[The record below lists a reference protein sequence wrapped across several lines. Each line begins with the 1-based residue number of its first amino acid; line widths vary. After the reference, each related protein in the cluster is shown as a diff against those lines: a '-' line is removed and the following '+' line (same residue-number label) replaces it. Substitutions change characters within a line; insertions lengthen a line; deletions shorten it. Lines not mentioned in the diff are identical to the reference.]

1 MLLYLQVPCDLQ
13 LRDPDDIVIVGGSP
27 AGSSYGSPTGN
38 PAFNPN
44 FQVPVESGY
53 GSPTGFV
60 NPALN
65 PTVIIESVG
74 SGYGSPSGFGGSGSV
89 FNNQGSTEV
98 IVDSYGSP
106 VLSVDSIFYGS
117 TQGSSF
123 GKQPVQSSSQNN
135 PFIPSLQIGG
145 SSGSSQ
151 PVATV
156 TSSHTNLPTSQ
167 ITVVENV
174 DSYGAP
180 QGPLISAFDPVRP
193 SFNPEPEIITGRPNF
208 IINPEHDQSRPN
220 FNNPTITFNDNS
232 QLEGHRPNFNDPTS
246 NSRPPFNDPSDGYG
260 APLAP
265 VLPNPNP
272 TSRPPFNDPSDGYG
286 APLAPVLPNPNPTS
300 RPPFNDPSD
309 GYGAPQ
315 GPVLTGKPTYGP
327 PNRPSYK
334 PKPGKGPNFLGPI
347 AGIIDAKRQAVANI
361 LSGFRT
367 PKTFGGQRPQ
377 RPSYRP
383 TRRPNYQ
390 PSKPKPSF
398 KLPFIGGFGGGK
410 GNKRP
415 QPTGRPSYK
424 PSSGYGVPQGPVL
437 TNKPTHNSR
446 PTYNRP
452 PRKTSPFLGDP
463 RIDEKSE
470 NEEVEIPVMKCG
482 ESSIVPDT
490 FDREFVCAL
499 GLELVKIVIIAQLE
513 DKYLLFLSAVKMHHK
528 DLSNSYSKFHNYFL
542 AVIGGFCT

>member
-1 MLLYLQVPCDLQ
+1 MPCDFQ

-60 NPALN
+60 NPPLN
-65 PTVIIESVG
+65 PTVVIESGSGYDFNQGSSAG

-98 IVDSYGSP
+98 VVDSYGSP
-106 VLSVDSIFYGS
+106 VFSVDSIFYGS

-145 SSGSSQ
+145 SSGPSQ
-151 PVATV
+151 PVVTV

-167 ITVVENV
+167 INVVEDV

-180 QGPLISAFDPVRP
+180 QGPLISAFDPARP
-193 SFNPEPEIITGRPNF
+193 SFNPEPEIITARPNLF
-208 IINPEHDQSRPN
+208 INPEHDHSRPN

-232 QLEGHRPNFNDPTS
+232 QLEGHRPNFNNPIS
-246 NSRPPFNDPSDGYG
+246 NSRPPFNDPSDSYG
-260 APLAP
+260 APQAP
-265 VLPNPNP
+265 VLNLNP
-272 TSRPPFNDPSDGYG
+272 TSRPPFN
-286 APLAPVLPNPNPTS
+286 NPT
-300 RPPFNDPSD
+300 D

-315 GPVLTGKPTYGP
+315 APVLTGKPTYGT

-367 PKTFGGQRPQ
+367 PKIIGGPRPQ

-390 PSKPKPSF
+390 PSRPKPSF

-415 QPTGRPSYK
+415 QSTGRPSYK
-424 PSSGYGVPQGPVL
+424 PSTGYGAPQGPIL
-437 TNKPTHNSR
+437 TNKPTYNAR

-452 PRKTSPFLGDP
+452 PRKTSPNILGFFGDP
-463 RIDEKSE
+463 RIDEKDE

-490 FDREFVCAL
+490 FDREFIFRSPGYPDNYPDSANCSVNIFPRKDVCAL
-499 GLELVKIVIIAQLE
+499 GLELVKIFITASYLKRHLLE
-513 DKYLLFLSAVKMHHK
+513 Q
-528 DLSNSYSKFHNYFL
+528 SNLKNKEHTF
-542 AVIGGFCT
+542 